1 MDEQERQK
9 KLEAGKAKLAQFRQR
24 KAYSDGQHAFKK
36 QKKKKKISKVK
47 DEELIQEGL
56 DINQLQTEEASL
68 HSFQIGAAATTE
80 SVTVR
85 TLHSD
90 EMIKYDQTYTTELE
104 SEIST
109 PADDYSSEE
118 EELEFGKK
126 YTDHEVQNIVTELEM
141 MKNELDGKQQEI
153 EELNK
158 ELEEMRAAYGTDGLQ
173 QLQEF
178 ETAIKKRDN
187 IITQLTAN
195 LQQARMEKDETMRE
209 FLELTEQ
216 SQKLQIQFQHLQASE
231 TLRNTSHSSTA
242 ADLLQARQQIF
253 AYQQQL
259 EEQEQL
265 LRNYQKKNED
275 FEVQVS
281 LLQHKIMDMEKWKDE
296 EDCSTKKKMHEQQT
310 TIEQLEAKYIE
321 HEENIFLYLKK
332 LSIAEKSLQE
342 LKEENFRKNQELGNV
357 KLELTT
363 SKQKERQCSDEIK
376 QLMGTVEELQKRF
389 HKDNQYERDIK
400 EKMELEAQRKLA
412 DLRAELE
419 EMHGQQIVQL
429 KQELIREHSAEIE
442 KLLAQQKADLENVCS
457 VKINED
463 QMHLMNTAINE
474 LNQMVQDANYQKE
487 KVKQELSKQVELLS
501 LEKSS
506 FQNQVEDLCQELSFA
521 REQIQRVKK
530 TINEKDSKLQEVDTL
545 KITIGDLK
553 AQLASASEIR
563 KELEMKHEAEIT
575 NYKIKLEML
584 EKEKDAVLDRMAE
597 SQEAELDRL
606 RTQLLFSHEEEL
618 SKMKDDLQIGHKI
631 NIENLKDNMTM
642 QAKQQLVD
650 LQNEMNKKIEAM
662 QFENDNLVKNQN
674 QLTLEI
680 EKLKDLPLPIVNT
693 NSEEMMLLVNNLQKE
708 IEVLR
713 QEEKKKCILEQEIQ
727 ELQLKT
733 ELFEKQIKEQA
744 HSLQEKYL
752 LVEAQNN
759 VLEGENKA
767 LQDQLNKC
775 TIRNVEGNLIL
786 TSNNSSS
793 EDFDLQNRIDK
804 LIAEN
809 EKLVQQDIKQK
820 EEIDTL
826 KNSFSLAEIN
836 FNHNYQELQENY
848 TSLLKVKLDLE
859 ESKGKNE
866 AEYKTKLQTLMEK
879 IQGDFPVG
887 LETQSTV
894 VHSKRQKVLKDF
906 GEVIEKDTTELM
918 EKLELAQHENLELS
932 LRLSDISEQLKAK
945 HHQICQLNEE
955 IMCLKQDK
963 EHISTRCKELEFVVS
978 HKLKENMN
986 SFAQEKE
993 NCSGE
998 LTKNQPSVKELGNFV
1013 SDFNQKFDRSIGEK
1027 EEKSIPSE
1035 LLAHSI
1041 PVEEILQQKL
1051 SPEQESLL
1059 DNFNQMHKITGDSVC
1074 KDFVQRENKL
1084 KEQLDMLKTEQS
1096 DLKLQMEAQRI
1107 CLFVVYSAHVNQV
1120 REYMENEKENALSA
1134 LKEELQLR
1142 HTQELCELKESQIVD
1157 NRKTDEKDQ
1166 SAWVHLEELSKKVVE
1181 ECSKL
1186 TKSVRE
1192 IFPELFSNAT
1202 ELDVGEKNHSN
1213 SPLMPTEDPQVLQGT
1228 LQSLLNNTMETTQ
1241 RLQEYQVEFIESRKK
1256 MENQQTSHADYN
1268 DNETGSLQQNVES
1281 LPTASQDLVGIKVKS
1296 VSQEEVQNL
1305 KFQLEEQHAQEI
1317 EHLRSY
1323 FHQQLKETEEKYF
1336 IEIVHLQNRLQTAS
1350 ESSENSSVSVE
1361 SHVNE
1366 DKQEAK
1372 HVEGDIKKKSEKII
1386 ELPNEADVIELLE
1399 KQYQEKLLQE
1409 VAKVVVTM
1417 NIEFAQKTELA
1428 RIANLKEEE
1437 ISLMKPIGTQL
1448 ENNYH
1453 RKEYLEELNSHINEK
1468 TCSKPEELYGK
1479 MSPLERQFELDA
1491 KQATLYEVQHF
1502 NPKLST
1508 YSSSHE
1514 EEIIEKISMITNE
1527 VSTSS
1532 IVTSTQMLSYEDH
1545 LEDMRQELV
1554 RQYQE
1559 HQQATEILKQSH
1571 MQQMERQK
1579 ENQELLLTELDNL
1592 KIQLA
1597 ENESVSQTENKE
1609 HILEVEDR
1617 EEQHEQTSLDIL
1629 SKERCTLQKAS
1640 SRLMKIL
1647 LDIVKTT
1654 AAVEETIGHLIVKL
1668 LDQSPKSQ
1676 FLFKSL
1682 AWEARTEDTIKPSI
1696 YVGYEPERPSS
1707 QYIGNDLE
1715 SQDNIMWSE
1724 ITDEEFELTQ
1734 FLGMEIDAK
1743 NEELILNINSRLQAV
1758 FERLLQTINETANQL
1773 EHAKA
1778 TQTELMQE
1786 SFKWE
1791 HEATDLTKCQ
1801 EELQERFDEEVR
1813 AREQIALEL
1822 TKAENLIDGY
1832 ADEKSLMEKQIQE
1845 KTEVIEHLEQEL
1857 LRTGNKLQELEA
1869 ERQHLQEEKELL
1881 FRQKDAMKT
1890 DAGPIEQRLVD
1901 AAVDAASQ
1909 AELLAETEKLMK
1921 EKIEVQRQ
1929 AEKEYNYLQKQVKA
1943 LETDIEEQVNQ
1954 FLELEQ
1960 EKKCRVNGFK
1970 ATKPSPRETA

>member
-1 MDEQERQK
+1 
-9 KLEAGKAKLAQFRQR
+9 LAQFRQR
-24 KAYSDGQHAFKK
+24 KAFSDGQHAFKK
-36 QKKKKKISKVK
+36 QKKKKKISKLK

-68 HSFQIGAAATTE
+68 HSCQRGAAATTE

-90 EMIKYDQTYTTELE
+90 EMIKHDQTYTTELE

-118 EELEFGKK
+118 EELEFGEK
-126 YTDHEVQNIVTELEM
+126 YTDHEVQNTVTELEM
-141 MKNELDGKQQEI
+141 MKNELAGKQQEI

-216 SQKLQIQFQHLQASE
+216 SQKLQIQFQHASE

-275 FEVQVS
+275 FELQVS

-310 TIEQLEAKYIE
+310 TIEQLEAKCIE

-332 LSIAEKSLQE
+332 LSVAEKSLQE

-389 HKDNQYERDIK
+389 HKDNQYENDIK

-457 VKINED
+457 VNINED
-463 QMHLMNTAINE
+463 QMQLMNTAINE

-530 TINEKDSKLQEVDTL
+530 TINEKESKLQEVDTL
-545 KITIGDLK
+545 KISIGDLK

-597 SQEAELDRL
+597 SQEAELERL

-680 EKLKDLPLPIVNT
+680 ARLKDLPPPTVNT

-733 ELFEKQIKEQA
+733 ELLEKQMKEQA
-744 HSLQEKYL
+744 HCLQEKYL

-767 LQDQLNKC
+767 LQDRLNKC

-793 EDFDLQNRIDK
+793 GDFDLQNRIDK
-804 LIAEN
+804 LMAEN

-848 TSLLKVKLDLE
+848 TSLLKIKLDLE
-859 ESKGKNE
+859 ENKGKNE

-879 IQGDFPVG
+879 IQHLQGDFPVG
-887 LETQSTV
+887 LQTQSTV

-906 GEVIEKDTTELM
+906 GEVIEKDTSELM

-945 HHQICQLNEE
+945 HHQTCQLNEE

-986 SFAQEKE
+986 SFAQETE

-998 LTKNQPSVKELGNFV
+998 LAKDQPSVKEPGNFV
-1013 SDFNQKFDRSIGEK
+1013 SDFSQKFDRSIGEK
-1027 EEKSIPSE
+1027 EEKLIPSE

-1059 DNFNQMHKITGDSVC
+1059 DNFNQIHKITGECVC
-1074 KDFVQRENKL
+1074 MDFVQRENKL

-1157 NRKTDEKDQ
+1157 NQKTDEKDQ

-1186 TKSVRE
+1186 TKQSKRALVYFHSTEFFFNSVGMVRLPMNVHNFVTQL
-1192 IFPELFSNAT
+1192 IS
-1202 ELDVGEKNHSN
+1202 EK
-1213 SPLMPTEDPQVLQGT
+1213 LCLKLV
-1228 LQSLLNNTMETTQ
+1228 
-1241 RLQEYQVEFIESRKK
+1241 FIIYSFI
-1256 MENQQTSHADYN
+1256 
-1268 DNETGSLQQNVES
+1268 
-1281 LPTASQDLVGIKVKS
+1281 GIKVKS
-1296 VSQEEVQNL
+1296 VSQEEVENL

-1323 FHQQLKETEEKYF
+1323 FHQKLKETEEKYF
-1336 IEIVHLQNRLQTAS
+1336 IEIVHLQNRLQIAS
-1350 ESSENSSVSVE
+1350 ESSENS
-1361 SHVNE
+1361 
-1366 DKQEAK
+1366 
-1372 HVEGDIKKKSEKII
+1372 
-1386 ELPNEADVIELLE
+1386 
-1399 KQYQEKLLQE
+1399 
-1409 VAKVVVTM
+1409 
-1417 NIEFAQKTELA
+1417 
-1428 RIANLKEEE
+1428 
-1437 ISLMKPIGTQL
+1437 
-1448 ENNYH
+1448 
-1453 RKEYLEELNSHINEK
+1453 
-1468 TCSKPEELYGK
+1468 
-1479 MSPLERQFELDA
+1479 
-1491 KQATLYEVQHF
+1491 
-1502 NPKLST
+1502 
-1508 YSSSHE
+1508 
-1514 EEIIEKISMITNE
+1514 
-1527 VSTSS
+1527 
-1532 IVTSTQMLSYEDH
+1532 
-1545 LEDMRQELV
+1545 
-1554 RQYQE
+1554 
-1559 HQQATEILKQSH
+1559 
-1571 MQQMERQK
+1571 
-1579 ENQELLLTELDNL
+1579 
-1592 KIQLA
+1592 
-1597 ENESVSQTENKE
+1597 
-1609 HILEVEDR
+1609 
-1617 EEQHEQTSLDIL
+1617 
-1629 SKERCTLQKAS
+1629 
-1640 SRLMKIL
+1640 
-1647 LDIVKTT
+1647 
-1654 AAVEETIGHLIVKL
+1654 
-1668 LDQSPKSQ
+1668 
-1676 FLFKSL
+1676 
-1682 AWEARTEDTIKPSI
+1682 
-1696 YVGYEPERPSS
+1696 
-1707 QYIGNDLE
+1707 
-1715 SQDNIMWSE
+1715 
-1724 ITDEEFELTQ
+1724 
-1734 FLGMEIDAK
+1734 
-1743 NEELILNINSRLQAV
+1743 
-1758 FERLLQTINETANQL
+1758 
-1773 EHAKA
+1773 
-1778 TQTELMQE
+1778 
-1786 SFKWE
+1786 
-1791 HEATDLTKCQ
+1791 
-1801 EELQERFDEEVR
+1801 
-1813 AREQIALEL
+1813 
-1822 TKAENLIDGY
+1822 
-1832 ADEKSLMEKQIQE
+1832 
-1845 KTEVIEHLEQEL
+1845 
-1857 LRTGNKLQELEA
+1857 
-1869 ERQHLQEEKELL
+1869 
-1881 FRQKDAMKT
+1881 
-1890 DAGPIEQRLVD
+1890 
-1901 AAVDAASQ
+1901 
-1909 AELLAETEKLMK
+1909 
-1921 EKIEVQRQ
+1921 
-1929 AEKEYNYLQKQVKA
+1929 
-1943 LETDIEEQVNQ
+1943 
-1954 FLELEQ
+1954 
-1960 EKKCRVNGFK
+1960 
-1970 ATKPSPRETA
+1970 